1 MTKKKATRSTRRP
14 SGQSDDTDQIELDEA
29 EERLRLAREELRQAR
44 ELYSTAKKQ
53 AAESTDESPE
63 GSIGEL
69 LDCGLGFVRKYPAV
83 GLFAATAI
91 GVFLGR
97 LFRR

>member
-1 MTKKKATRSTRRP
+1 LTKKKATRSTRRP
-14 SGQSDDTDQIELDEA
+14 SGQSADTEQIELDEA
-29 EERLRLAREELRQAR
+29 EERLRQAREELRQAR

-53 AAESTDESPE
+53 AAETEDESPE

-69 LDCGLGFVRKYPAV
+69 LDCGLSFVRKYPAV
-83 GLFAATAI
+83 GMFAATAI